1 MDESESGFLDKIK
14 SLIVKKPVRQD
25 LSTEDMPSD
34 ADFERSLFEGGAMKF
49 DLDKD
54 IPDVGRHFMDRRRWY
69 DEHPTWSQEWKTE
82 GVVRLMEEGQFDLA
96 WRQHFGGRIPERWK
110 TWYSAKDDF
119 EAAQNRGIQLS
130 KDLVDAGISHPHH
143 LVANSAGLSQSLN
156 LNQLA
161 MVMARPAMPQWNI
174 DQIVESQRKMG
185 VPESVIKAARDMAE
199 RTKSEREARSKKPR
213 IAQTGSGEADKF
225 SIIKRK

>member
-1 MDESESGFLDKIK
+1 MAEGESGFLGKIK
-14 SLIVKKPVRQD
+14 SLIVKKPVRED

-34 ADFERSLFEGGAMKF
+34 ADFERSLFAGGAMKF

-54 IPDVGRHFMDRRRWY
+54 IPDVGQDFVSRRRWY
-69 DEHPTWSQEWKTE
+69 DEHPIWSQEWKTE

-110 TWYSAKDDF
+110 TWHKAQNDF
-119 EAAQNRGIQLS
+119 ETAQNRGIQLS
-130 KDLVDAGISHPHH
+130 QDLVDAGISHPHH
-143 LVANSAGLSQSLN
+143 LVANGVGLSQRLN

-161 MVMARPAMPQWNI
+161 MVMARPAIPQWNI
-174 DQIVESQRKMG
+174 DQIVESQRQKG

-199 RTKSEREARSKKPR
+199 RVKNERGTRSKRPK
-213 IAQTGSGEADKF
+213 ISQSKSGPPNDS
-225 SIIKRK
+225 SIINIK